1 MQRSIRQLLA
11 TVALAIVAGL
21 SGAALLGGL
30 LTGAIDGPARGADA
44 ILRSEHPIGFWLLA
58 LFYLA
63 LGIGS
68 AVAAHRV
75 ATRRPAA

>member
-1 MQRSIRQLLA
+1 MQRSIKRLFA
-11 TVALAIVAGL
+11 TAALAIVAGL

-30 LTGAIDGPARGADA
+30 LTGAIDGPARGADV
-44 ILRSEHPIGFWLLA
+44 ILRSEHPVGFWLLV
-58 LFYLA
+58 LFYLV
-63 LGIGS
+63 LGVGT